1 MSVVS
6 AREFWE
12 AKVKRICTRYEY
24 GAISWEKT
32 IQELNNLGY
41 NEIDLE
47 ELVRNE

>member
-1 MSVVS
+1 MNVVS

-12 AKVKRICTRYEY
+12 AKVKRICTLYEY

-47 ELVRNE
+47 ELMEE